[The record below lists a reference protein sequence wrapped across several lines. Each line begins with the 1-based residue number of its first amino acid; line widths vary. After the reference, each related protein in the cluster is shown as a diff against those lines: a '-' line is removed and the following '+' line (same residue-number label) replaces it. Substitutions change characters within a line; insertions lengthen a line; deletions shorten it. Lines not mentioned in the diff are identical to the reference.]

1 MKLFVDTNIFA
12 DYYLDRSDHIMPLG
26 EFAFQ
31 LIKRSIS
38 CEFYILTSDD
48 VITEL
53 KRILNKKENEL
64 NEIIFKELIA
74 TKKIQFIKVS
84 ENQTIEAEKL
94 AGKRDISKSD
104 ALFAILARD
113 NNAVLVS
120 RDKHHQAT
128 RDIVEVRKPEEL

>member
-12 DYYLDRSDHIMPLG
+12 DYYLDRSNHVVPLG

-74 TKKIQFIKVS
+74 TKKIQFIKAS
-84 ENQTIEAEKL
+84 ENQAIEAEKL
-94 AGKRDISKSD
+94 SGERNIPRND
-104 ALFAILARD
+104 ALFAVLARD
-113 NNAVLVS
+113 NKALLIS
-120 RDKHHQAT
+120 RDNHYYAIG
-128 RDIVEVRKPEEL
+128 DIAEVRKPEEL